1 MAVSVSRRVQTSL
14 PACMIF
20 IISTNL
26 VDCKPNRQRFHDET
40 SITILRGFL
49 MGVGLALLLVVGIGI
64 FVWILIKFIKQFML
78 PDQGSYVSSLN
89 RQTSKNTDVTVVSGT
104 LASSFSRELRP
115 KSVSE
120 QNDYRFEKCKRQ

>member
-1 MAVSVSRRVQTSL
+1 
-14 PACMIF
+14 
-20 IISTNL
+20 
-26 VDCKPNRQRFHDET
+26 
-40 SITILRGFL
+40 

-89 RQTSKNTDVTVVSGT
+89 RQNSKNTDVTVVSGT
-104 LASSFSRELRP
+104 LDASSFSRVSRP

-120 QNDYRFEKCKRQ
+120 QNDYRFEKCIKINSVVKN